1 MLAIRPGDRLEGIM
15 RPCLAILGFVVLS
28 SLPLPARAALVPP
41 DPVASGLSDATCP
54 VLAFDLTS
62 NVPHLAYVDG
72 GSLHHAWKVGGVW
85 QDEVVASGLPWDSS
99 IPFESADLQVAPG
112 GVVVALYRDATR
124 LVCARRVSGT
134 WLSDSLD
141 AMPGIGAAALAI
153 SPVTGEPVV
162 TWGKRHGGAGTP
174 VDFKLARR
182 DGGVWTTQLFDTSPV
197 SQTRV
202 AVGVDLLDRPRV
214 AWSRPR
220 EDARN
225 ARVLMSAMFSGSIG
239 SFTSAVVDSELSG
252 YVSLA
257 VDPLNGDPRVAY
269 DMTTAGNERRVR
281 YASHDGGTWQHVD
294 VSSFTSAQ
302 ASPSLVVDANG
313 DPFIGLTRF
322 TDISPQDVRAGD
334 LPEQNSCFV
343 VSTGSVQLW
352 HRTGGT
358 GLGAFS
364 AYATVHG
371 PPSYTD
377 LLSGPRAVATPW
389 AGSSAVVVRTPH
401 MSACAPYDVGFALTT
416 PTAGVEP
423 GPGARVALQP
433 LAPNPL
439 RVGEAI
445 RVRFT
450 LERAAGIAVELHD
463 AAGRLVE
470 ERAAGDFA
478 VGARELHWT
487 PAVARPGLYWL
498 TVRAGGTKLGT
509 RAAVVVN

>member
-1 MLAIRPGDRLEGIM
+1 M
-15 RPCLAILGFVVLS
+15 RPCFTIALVVLS
-28 SLPLPARAALVPP
+28 SLPLPARATLVPP
-41 DPVASGLSDATCP
+41 DPVASGMTDATCP

-62 NVPHLAYVDG
+62 NVPHIAYVDG
-72 GSLHHAWKVGGVW
+72 GTLHHAWKVGGVW
-85 QDEVVASGLPWDSS
+85 QDEVVAGGLPWGAG

-124 LVCARRVSGT
+124 LVCARRVSGA

-141 AMPGIGAAALAI
+141 AMPGIGAAALAV

-162 TWGKRHGGAGTP
+162 AWGKRQGGAGTP
-174 VDFKLARR
+174 VDYKLARR
-182 DGGVWTTQLFDTSPV
+182 DAGVWTTQLLDTSSV
-197 SQTRV
+197 SQARV
-202 AVGVDLLDRPRV
+202 AVGVDLSDRPRV

-220 EDARN
+220 ADARN
-225 ARVLMSAMFSGSIG
+225 ARVLVSAMFSGSSG
-239 SFTSAVVDSELSG
+239 SFTSAVVDSELTG

-257 VDPLNGDPRVAY
+257 VDPLNGAPRVAY
-269 DMTTAGNERRVR
+269 DMTTSGNERRVR
-281 YASHDGGTWQHVD
+281 YAAHDGGASWQHVD
-294 VSSFTSAQ
+294 VASFTSPQ
-302 ASPSLVVDANG
+302 ASPALVVDANG
-313 DPFIGLTRF
+313 DPFIGLTMF
-322 TDISPQDVRAGD
+322 TEISPQDVRAGD
-334 LPEQNSCFV
+334 LPEQNSCFFV
-343 VSTGSVQLW
+343 ETGSVHLW
-352 HRTGGT
+352 HRSGGT

-364 AYATVHG
+364 AYASVYG

-389 AGSSAVVVRTPH
+389 AGASAVVVRTPH

-439 RVGEAI
+439 RLGEAI

-450 LERAAGIAVELHD
+450 LERAAGVAVELHD
-463 AAGRLVE
+463 AAGRLVA
-470 ERAAGDFA
+470 ERAWGDFA
-478 VGARELHWT
+478 LGARELHWA

-498 TVRAGGTKLGT
+498 TVRADGAKLGT
-509 RAAVVVN
+509 RAAVLVN